1 MMIRHVEWCPLLWLL
16 SRDPAMSLQLIWRS
30 GTLDKI
36 SGAAATWLEDYRGCS
51 GNGYQGD
58 MHHLQNYWLNEE
70 RFSWGVKLFIRCQG
84 VSNRYSETN
93 GHYMNWNCLLIL
105 KPCPHDRVYCAK
117 SKFFAARLGCFC
129 KLWEKGYHGT
139 SYEMGVRSRDIFWSQ
154 KKPSNGSWCMCI
166 KGEMSGTVCVTFT
179 WDMYIYELFIAFVSF
194 VVCSLL

>member
-16 SRDPAMSLQLIWRS
+16 SRDPAMSLRLIWRS

-51 GNGYQGD
+51 GNGYEGD

-139 SYEMGVRSRDIFWSQ
+139 SYEMGVRSRELYFDHRRSKRSCALLGTRGLTHRNQSVISVPFQGYQFLRCCWTLGAWS
-154 KKPSNGSWCMCI
+154 
-166 KGEMSGTVCVTFT
+166 
-179 WDMYIYELFIAFVSF
+179 
-194 VVCSLL
+194 